1 MDDERRTYRITVKG
15 RALDLSA
22 RSHVMGVLNVTPDS
36 FSDGGRFATPDEAA
50 DAAMA
55 MLADGADIIDIGG
68 ESTRPRGPYGEGA
81 RPVTADEEIRRV
93 LPVIER
99 LAVRTDA
106 PISIDTTK
114 AEVAEAALSSGAG
127 IVNDISGLRFDP
139 RIAGVAARHRAPL
152 VLMHIRGTPD
162 TMQADP
168 SYHDVVTE
176 VREEL
181 AASVRQASAAGVKDI
196 IVDPGLGFGKTLE
209 HNLTLIRRLGEL
221 ALLGRPV
228 LVGPSRKGF
237 IGAVLGLPVEE
248 RVEGTAAAAAAAV
261 MNGASIVRVHDVR
274 QVKRTLMLIDA
285 VRKAG

>member
-1 MDDERRTYRITVKG
+1 
-15 RALDLSA
+15 
-22 RSHVMGVLNVTPDS
+22 MGVLNMTPDS
-36 FSDGGRFATPDEAA
+36 FSDGGRFDTAEAA
-50 DAAMA
+50 VEAAMA

-81 RPVTADEEIRRV
+81 RPVTADEEMRRV

-99 LAVRTDA
+99 LAARTDA

-114 AEVAEAALSSGAG
+114 SEVAEAAISAGAA
-127 IVNDISGLRFDP
+127 IVNDVSGLRFDP
-139 RIAGVAARHRAPL
+139 RIAEVAARHRAPL
-152 VLMHIRGTPD
+152 VLMHMRGTPE
-162 TMQADP
+162 TMQMDP
-168 SYHDVVTE
+168 SYADVVTE

-181 AASVRQASAAGVKDI
+181 EASVRRAAAAGVTDI
-196 IVDPGLGFGKTLE
+196 IVDPGLGFGKTVE

-221 ALLGRPV
+221 SLLGRPV

-261 MNGASIVRVHDVR
+261 MNGACIVRVHDVR